1 MAAFKCFFCAKV
13 AQCSDH
19 VEGCSEFKERQKK
32 ISRKAGKVEV
42 TFK

>member
-1 MAAFKCFFCAKV
+1 MAAFKCFFCAKF

-19 VEGCSEFKERQKK
+19 VEGCSEFKERPMK
-32 ISRKAGKVEV
+32 ITRKAGKKEV